1 LKKKNTDVL
10 RYYIKKFKIKLDC
23 AIRRN
28 IRKIKESFSNN
39 FLKQMKSLNKA
50 SLILLIFLIAFNLI
64 FCIKPSDFCGL
75 KQKLDECQG
84 LFSYK
89 CGSDVCAKNI
99 TDCNLFLQMNS
110 YLILLLKIKLID
122 TKQVDKYK
130 LESKKIL
137 TFNKH
142 VKKCDIKYRVRD
154 FCLNGR
160 NCTEKKLSNTKLGY
174 KYVTYEADCKCP
186 ESHIFSCGKYCSSS
200 FESCNYFKS
209 NEKISKNFKKISK
222 CGNQKMSSVMSTFF
236 SWQGK

>member
-1 LKKKNTDVL
+1 
-10 RYYIKKFKIKLDC
+10 
-23 AIRRN
+23 
-28 IRKIKESFSNN
+28 
-39 FLKQMKSLNKA
+39 MKSLNKA
-50 SLILLIFLIAFNLI
+50 SLILLIFLIALNTI
-64 FCIKPSDFCGL
+64 FCIKSSDFCSL

-89 CGSDVCAKNI
+89 CGSEICAKNMANCI
-99 TDCNLFLQMNS
+99 DYLQMNS
-110 YLILLLKIKLID
+110 YLISLLTNKVIDPKLTVKFKFENNRIH
-122 TKQVDKYK
+122 V
-130 LESKKIL
+130 
-137 TFNKH
+137 FNRY

-186 ESHIFSCGKYCSSS
+186 ASHIFSCGKYCSNS

-209 NEKISKNFKKISK
+209 NEKISKNFKKINK
-222 CGNQKMSSVMSTFF
+222 CRNQKTSSVTSTFF